1 MSNSLST
8 DGLAVDW
15 VNDKIY
21 FTDADLDIVGVYDPV
36 GFYYTAL
43 INTGSS
49 TSVRAIVLDP
59 NTRYEVAK

>member
-1 MSNSLST
+1 MVLQAHGVST

-15 VNDKIY
+15 VSNKIY
-21 FTDADLDIVGVYDPV
+21 FTDAGLDIVGVYDPV
-36 GFYYTAL
+36 SFHYKTL

-59 NTRYEVAK
+59 NARYI

>member
-1 MSNSLST
+1 M
-8 DGLAVDW
+8 DW

-36 GFYYTAL
+36 DFYYKAL
-43 INTGSS
+43 ISTGSS

-59 NTRYEVAK
+59 NTRYEVEK